1 MSGNTKALQVFADG
15 RFIEAIVP
23 EDVTAPVTLRISTP
37 NDPRESLVIDLPR
50 VFFTSTRQDSFINK
64 PAKTT
69 LSTYTGV
76 LKLLA
81 SLMSTEQKNVSTEAE
96 RVAILDSI
104 GLWVHG
110 EKAKVEMDRS
120 AREEREHAKRKVQ

>member
-1 MSGNTKALQVFADG
+1 MSSSKSLQTYADG
-15 RFIEAIVP
+15 RFIEVTVP
-23 EDVTAPVTLRISTP
+23 EDATAPVTLRVSTP
-37 NDPRESLVIDLPR
+37 NDARESLIIDLPR

-64 PAKTT
+64 PAAQS
-69 LSTYTGV
+69 LSAYTGV

-81 SLMSTEQKNVSTEAE
+81 NLMSNDQKNVSTETD

-110 EKAKVEMDRS
+110 EKAKIEMDRS
-120 AREEREHAKRKVQ
+120 SREEREHATRKVR